1 MPSGQ
6 AGATNVVDSFNGK
19 GPQPVVLDYSIQPGS
34 GGYGII
40 FGWQAFK
47 NLGSAQVYVNG
58 SYTATPQNTNSVLR
72 SSTSTNPLTMYNSIS
87 DQYLVVAGVAKA
99 VSRIRGLT
107 IAVGPRWEGV
117 PAKDLIGDSLGFR
130 RPGYA
135 ISLAPGVQYGRGS
148 SLISITV
155 GKAIHRDRTR
165 SIPDRMTGGHG
176 DAAFADYVWLASY
189 SFRFGG
195 PRHSSHH
202 DSMTASSPTPGS

>member
-1 MPSGQ
+1 
-6 AGATNVVDSFNGK
+6 
-19 GPQPVVLDYSIQPGS
+19 
-34 GGYGII
+34 
-40 FGWQAFK
+40 
-47 NLGSAQVYVNG
+47 
-58 SYTATPQNTNSVLR
+58 
-72 SSTSTNPLTMYNSIS
+72 MYNSIS

-99 VSRIRGLT
+99 ISRVRGLT
-107 IAVGPRWEGV
+107 IAFGPRWEGV

-165 SIPDRMTGGHG
+165 SIPDRISGGHG

-195 PRHSSHH
+195 PRHSSKH
-202 DSMTASSPTPGS
+202 DGMTTRSPTPNPGS